1 MRIYARHLYRL
12 VLVGSA
18 AVALSCAP
26 GGAWAQQNNSQ
37 DQTQAQGQAQGQA
50 QVGNFRSADWV
61 AFNQFLDAHPGIAAA
76 LRTNPDLLSDDNFLS
91 QHNDLKTFC
100 DNHPQVRQDMDRDR
114 PQFRTWFR
122 YRHQVAAMDQ
132 FLDSHPYIDNQLE
145 ANPSLIDNKSFV
157 QSNAA
162 LQDFLNSNPQVRQA
176 FDQNPNLFMRAETR
190 FEGTRADVR
199 GDLAIYT
206 QFAKDNP
213 NLAKQLEANP
223 SLINDSAYVDAHVSL
238 KTFLSDHPD
247 VQQQIAQNPALF
259 FQMEARYDNGQ
270 GAMGAGGYG
279 QNGSTNPNTGR
290 NGNPD
295 TDRNANA
302 DLTRG
307 EVASMDQFLDSHQ
320 SIEQQLQANPSLI
333 TNQTFLSD
341 HPQLQS
347 YLNQHPQVAAEFA
360 ENPQYFMLRT
370 NRYEGSPADQRADN
384 NAVNRNPSPDLT
396 RAQVASMDQFLDSH
410 QSIEQQLQAN
420 PSLIT
425 NQNFLRNHPQLQ
437 SFLNDHPNI
446 QAEFAENPQ
455 YFILRVR
462 GYEGTPADQRAD
474 NNVNRNPNPDRDRNG
489 NGNPDTDRNAN
500 PDLTR
505 GEVASMDQFLDSH
518 PDIEK
523 QLQANP
529 SLINNVSYL
538 SKHPA
543 LRAYLSNHA
552 QVREE
557 FTENPSLFM
566 QREGQYENTEY
577 RNGEARYYNGSRS
590 MNQQDVATM
599 DAYLDKHASEARDL
613 QAYPAR
619 VNDSDYLS
627 HHKDLE
633 SFFKKH
639 PQVREEFTTN
649 PSAFMGAESTFEA
662 DSEMDEFLN
671 NHKKLAKD
679 LDENPDRVKD
689 NDYLNHHK
697 DLKSFLEKNPGVNDQ
712 FEDNPRAFMNREK
725 RFDTDRDFD
734 VYLTKHRNVAK
745 DLQKDPDRVKDEK
758 YLNKHKD
765 LKELMEKHPDLD
777 QRAKMNPSG
786 LMQEQMKFHEDYKN
800 HQIHEKSKVEQRA
813 NVHPH

>member
-12 VLVGSA
+12 AFTSGALL
-18 AVALSCAP
+18 ALSCAP
-26 GGAWAQQNNSQ
+26 SGAWAQQNNNNNNQ
-37 DQTQAQGQAQGQA
+37 DQDQVQAQEF
-50 QVGNFRSADWV
+50 NRADL
-61 AFNQFLDAHPGIAAA
+61 ATFDEFLDAHPEIAKTLRANPTLISDSTYLSEHAQLKAFLSAHAQIQQDISANPTKFMTGIRAYETTERDRGADNGVN
-76 LRTNPDLLSDDNFLS
+76 RNTNPD
-91 QHNDLKTFC
+91 
-100 DNHPQVRQDMDRDR
+100 RD
-114 PQFRTWFR
+114 
-122 YRHQVAAMDQ
+122 
-132 FLDSHPYIDNQLE
+132 
-145 ANPSLIDNKSFV
+145 
-157 QSNAA
+157 
-162 LQDFLNSNPQVRQA
+162 
-176 FDQNPNLFMRAETR
+176 
-190 FEGTRADVR
+190 
-199 GDLAIYT
+199 
-206 QFAKDNP
+206 
-213 NLAKQLEANP
+213 
-223 SLINDSAYVDAHVSL
+223 
-238 KTFLSDHPD
+238 
-247 VQQQIAQNPALF
+247 
-259 FQMEARYDNGQ
+259 
-270 GAMGAGGYG
+270 
-279 QNGSTNPNTGR
+279 R

-295 TDRNANA
+295 
-302 DLTRG
+302 LTRS
-307 EVASMDQFLDSHQ
+307 EVTSMDQFLDSHQ
-320 SIEQQLQANPSLI
+320 NIEAQLKANPSLI
-333 TNQTFLSD
+333 KNQDFLRA

-347 YLNQHPQVAAEFA
+347 YLNQHPQVATEFA
-360 ENPQYFMLRT
+360 ENPQNFMQRT
-370 NRYEGSPADQRADN
+370 NGYEGSPADQRADN
-384 NAVNRNPSPDLT
+384 NNSRPNANQDQDRSGANQDQNRNGNPDLT
-396 RAQVASMDQFLDSH
+396 QGDVASMDRFLDAH
-410 QSIEQQLQAN
+410 QDIEKQLQAN

-425 NQNFLRNHPQLQ
+425 NQDFLRNHPQLQ
-437 SFLNDHPNI
+437 EYLNNHSQV
-446 QAEFAENPQ
+446 QAEFAENPNQ
-455 YFILRVR
+455 FMNRERRLETNPVERAGDVGPNGYPQVTQQDRASLDQFFDSHQSIEQQITANPSLVNNQQFLKNNPQFADFLKDHPQVKAAFQDNPSHFLYEEGR
-462 GYEGTPADQRAD
+462 YEGSTADQRTD
-474 NNVNRNPNPDRDRNG
+474 NGVNRTNPN
-489 NGNPDTDRNAN
+489 RNAENRNTN

-505 GEVASMDQFLDSH
+505 GEVTSMDRFLDSH
-518 PDIEK
+518 QDVEK

-543 LRAYLSNHA
+543 LRAFLSSHA

-577 RNGEARYYNGSRS
+577 RNGEARYYNGSRN

-599 DAYLDKHASEARDL
+599 DAYLDKHSSEAKDL

-662 DSEMDEFLN
+662 DSEMDEFLDD
-671 NHKKLAKD
+671 HKKLAKD

-712 FEDNPRAFMNREK
+712 FEDNPRAFMDREK

-734 VYLTKHRNVAK
+734 VYLTKHRDVAK

-758 YLNKHKD
+758 YLHKHKD

-786 LMQEQMKFHEDYKN
+786 LMQEQTKFHEDYKN
-800 HQIHEKSKVEQRA
+800 HQMHEKSKVEQRA

>member
-1 MRIYARHLYRL
+1 M
-12 VLVGSA
+12 
-18 AVALSCAP
+18 ALSCAP
-26 GGAWAQQNNSQ
+26 SGAWAQQNNNNSQ
-37 DQTQAQGQAQGQA
+37 GQVAQGQDTDQG
-50 QVGNFRSADWV
+50 VLFTFD
-61 AFNQFLDAHPGIAAA
+61 QFLDAHADIATQ
-76 LRTNPDLLSDDNFLS
+76 LRTNPSLASNKDFLSD
-91 QHNDLKTFC
+91 
-100 DNHPQVRQDMDRDR
+100 HPQ
-114 PQFRTWFR
+114 
-122 YRHQVAAMDQ
+122 
-132 FLDSHPYIDNQLE
+132 
-145 ANPSLIDNKSFV
+145 
-157 QSNAA
+157 
-162 LQDFLNSNPQVRQA
+162 LQDFLNDHPQIQRQIAANP
-176 FDQNPNLFMRAETR
+176 DGFMDRVSR
-190 FEGTRADVR
+190 FERSRVDQRADNNNVNR
-199 GDLAIYT
+199 SP
-206 QFAKDNP
+206 NP
-213 NLAKQLEANP
+213 
-223 SLINDSAYVDAHVSL
+223 
-238 KTFLSDHPD
+238 
-247 VQQQIAQNPALF
+247 
-259 FQMEARYDNGQ
+259 
-270 GAMGAGGYG
+270 
-279 QNGSTNPNTGR
+279 
-290 NGNPD
+290 
-295 TDRNANA
+295 
-302 DLTRG
+302 DLTRK

-333 TNQTFLSD
+333 NNQNFLQNHPALQAFLSN
-341 HPQLQS
+341 HPEIQE
-347 YLNQHPQVAAEFA
+347 EFA
-360 ENPQYFMLRT
+360 ENPQFFILRVNRFEQTPADQRADNNAVNRNPNPDLTRKEVASMDQFLDSHQSIEQQLQANPSLINNQNFLQNHPQLQAFLSNHPEIQEEFAENPQFFMLRT

-384 NAVNRNPSPDLT
+384 NAVNRNP
-396 RAQVASMDQFLDSH
+396 
-410 QSIEQQLQAN
+410 
-420 PSLIT
+420 
-425 NQNFLRNHPQLQ
+425 
-437 SFLNDHPNI
+437 
-446 QAEFAENPQ
+446 
-455 YFILRVR
+455 
-462 GYEGTPADQRAD
+462 
-474 NNVNRNPNPDRDRNG
+474 NPDQDRNG

-518 PDIEK
+518 PDIAK

-543 LRAYLSNHA
+543 LRAFLSDHA

-662 DSEMDEFLN
+662 DSEMDEFLD

-712 FEDNPRAFMNREK
+712 FEDNPRAFMDREK

-786 LMQEQMKFHEDYKN
+786 LMQEQMKFHENYKN
-800 HQIHEKSKVEQRA
+800 HQMHEKSKVEQRA